1 MQPIKLSFLKSN
13 IKPFVSYSSVDVCLI
28 LWHHQILNRTK
39 EQRGAVTLT
48 SVLHDPGLG
57 DWGVGHGVGQGPHVL
72 GQLLKLLPLLT
83 LYGGLQGVQV
93 LQLLQSDLH
102 RLDLWPEQH
111 DFLVFLLQ
119 LNRTNTINALVT
131 RFCQQSAFFGHYY

>member
-13 IKPFVSYSSVDVCLI
+13 IKPFVSYSSVDVYLI
-28 LWHHQILNRTK
+28 LHQILNRTK

-72 GQLLKLLPLLT
+72 GQLLELLPLLT

-93 LQLLQSDLH
+93 LQVLQSDLH
-102 RLDLWPEQH
+102 RLDLWPKQH
-111 DFLVFLLQ
+111 DFLVLLLQ

-131 RFCQQSAFFGHYY
+131 RFCQQSAFFRHYY